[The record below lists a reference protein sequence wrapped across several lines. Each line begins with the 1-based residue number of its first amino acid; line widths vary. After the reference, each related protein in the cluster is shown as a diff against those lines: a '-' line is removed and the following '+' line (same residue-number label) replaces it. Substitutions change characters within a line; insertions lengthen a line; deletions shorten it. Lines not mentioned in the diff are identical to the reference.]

1 LENHPALRELLTA
14 LHADGFKL
22 VLIEKLERLARDLL
36 IQESIIADL
45 NRHGFEIRS
54 VAEPAPFGITP
65 ATASPASLRLVFQN
79 GAWFDAIA
87 PNRGDDR

>member
-22 VLIEKLERLARDLL
+22 VLIEKLDRLARDLM

-45 NRHGFEIRS
+45 NRHGF
-54 VAEPAPFGITP
+54 
-65 ATASPASLRLVFQN
+65 
-79 GAWFDAIA
+79 
-87 PNRGDDR
+87 